1 MRALKFFPV
10 PKKAWGLRDLHEIAL
25 PRHLDR
31 FHIAP
36 SCQHYHSGSLVITS
50 TGELAD
56 EMCPHCA
63 ALAGSSD
70 EFLRMMTYDTESNIS
85 EVAYAMMSSWLYA
98 NTTFKTANPCVAG
111 WLYLEASK
119 AANSGIKAAGLL
131 DAPLSMSSYKVAD
144 FYSSAMLQAKK
155 VSDKRVMTISIP
167 DLKTPTQLVLAPYA
181 RLVGG
186 YLVVPDTPDIE
197 TNHETS
203 SYEPLCSDRLPLLD
217 MFLLGGMRPEEA
229 YTAASVI

>member
-1 MRALKFFPV
+1 M
-10 PKKAWGLRDLHEIAL
+10 WGLSDPRELTL

-31 FHIAP
+31 LHIAP
-36 SCQHYHSGSLVITS
+36 SCQHYHSGSLVATS
-50 TGELAD
+50 IDELAD
-56 EMCPHCA
+56 VLCPHCA
-63 ALAGSSD
+63 ALAGSSG

-98 NTTFKTANPCVAG
+98 NTTFKTANPYVAG

-119 AANSGIKAAGLL
+119 ALNSSIKTTGLL
-131 DAPLSMSSYKVAD
+131 NSPLSMSGEKVAD
-144 FYSSAMLQAKK
+144 FYSSAMSQAKK

-167 DLKTPTQLVLAPYA
+167 DLKTPTQLVLAPGA
-181 RLVGG
+181 RLVGD

-197 TNHETS
+197 TDHATS
-203 SYEPLCSDRLPLLD
+203 SYETLCRDRSALLD
-217 MFLLGGMRPEEA
+217 VFLLSGMRPAAA